1 MPTTHEDTLPAF
13 IAKADARINA
23 RFGYQSDTLARW
35 YELLCRQGE
44 VEVGWRQCCGTR
56 SVTAYAYQEWCKVIK
71 QVERARGIKFAV
83 ERVKHKNAY
92 ASNKGGFWNSEIF
105 RLPYENT
112 KSTPRAT

>member
-1 MPTTHEDTLPAF
+1 MPTTDKDTISAF

-56 SVTAYAYQEWCKVIK
+56 SVTAYAYQEWCRVVKR
-71 QVERARGIKFAV
+71 VERAKGIKVAV

-92 ASNKGGFWNSEIF
+92 ASNNGGFWNSEIF
-105 RLPYENT
+105 RLPISINETY
-112 KSTPRAT
+112 PV